1 MEEHVLALLS
11 ATQSTEATPRKDAE
25 YQLEQLHTNEQFPCA
40 LVSIASHNLV
50 ATNNRQAAL
59 NVLKIFVQKSWSESL
74 LGYQGQTLTNDASRE
89 EIRRKVYA
97 IVIDEDADTK
107 VTAAASAVV
116 SKIAS
121 VDFPDA
127 WPDLL
132 SNLLSQASRSN
143 DNQLHGILTVLVE
156 LLQDALDET
165 SYAANSKELFSCLHN
180 IVIDEARKPTLRA
193 LAVLVFRSCFDTI
206 EMIKQDDKAA
216 ARQLTQDAL
225 DMWLPFLVGY
235 LKLEMPA
242 TPNKADE
249 DKGNEVATT
258 WRGVIMLKI
267 RVISVSLLTLRW

>member
-11 ATQSTEATPRKDAE
+11 ATLMTEATPRKDAE
-25 YQLEQLHTNEQFPCA
+25 YQLEQLYTNEQFPCA

-74 LGYQGQTLTNDASRE
+74 MGYQGQILANDSTKE

-116 SKIAS
+116 SRIAS

-132 SNLLSQASRSN
+132 SNLLSQAPRSN

-156 LLQDALDET
+156 LLQEALDET
-165 SYAANSKELFSCLHN
+165 SYAANSKELLSCLHN
-180 IVIDEARKPTLRA
+180 IAVDEARKPTLRA

-216 ARQLTQDAL
+216 ARQLTQEAL
-225 DMWLPFLVGY
+225 DMWLPFLVEY
-235 LKLEMPA
+235 LKLGMPA
-242 TPNKADE
+242 TPSKVDE
-249 DKGNEVATT
+249 DGGNEVATT
-258 WRGVIMLKI
+258 WRGMIMLKI
-267 RVISVSLLTLRW
+267 RVISVSPLALRG